1 MHSCIQYIHISLTF
15 NMQNVKEFLFRKEKE
30 FLLIIFTYT
39 FLEIYALN
47 ASKANELQI
56 LHQKKWENKMMLKE
70 RKKGIN
76 NLNKCLHSARKKKS
90 GYNFIKFFLF

>member
-47 ASKANELQI
+47 ASKANELYRFS
-56 LHQKKWENKMMLKE
+56 KKKKINKLWENKMMLKE
-70 RKKGIN
+70 RKKG
-76 NLNKCLHSARKKKS
+76 
-90 GYNFIKFFLF
+90 

>member
-47 ASKANELQI
+47 ASKANEL
-56 LHQKKWENKMMLKE
+56 
-70 RKKGIN
+70 
-76 NLNKCLHSARKKKS
+76 
-90 GYNFIKFFLF
+90 

>member
-30 FLLIIFTYT
+30 FLLIIFTYI

-47 ASKANELQI
+47 ASKANELY
-56 LHQKKWENKMMLKE
+56 
-70 RKKGIN
+70 RF
-76 NLNKCLHSARKKKS
+76 SKKKKKSRS